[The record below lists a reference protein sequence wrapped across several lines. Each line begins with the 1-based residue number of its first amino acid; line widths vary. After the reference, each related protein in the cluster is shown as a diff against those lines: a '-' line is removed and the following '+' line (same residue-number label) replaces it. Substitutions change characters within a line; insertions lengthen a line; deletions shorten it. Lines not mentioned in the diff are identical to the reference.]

1 MIAAEHKNA
10 LWNTWLAHKMIEFGI
25 LNVKVWFMKTTIIHL
40 LIELTFRYIP
50 VCNRQNDNT
59 EFKEQ
64 STSEY
69 SQKENISFCF
79 FVDCTVTEPRE
90 TQSRISASFL
100 PLDLERQSCIVVKT
114 EDSST
119 TLLGSESQ
127 LCYLLPWLSLL
138 SVCVSIFSSIKQG
151 WWRISS

>member
-1 MIAAEHKNA
+1 
-10 LWNTWLAHKMIEFGI
+10 
-25 LNVKVWFMKTTIIHL
+25 MKITIIHL

-79 FVDCTVTEPRE
+79 FVDCTVTGTKRNPVKNFSFLSSSGSRE
-90 TQSRISASFL
+90 TELYR
-100 PLDLERQSCIVVKT
+100 VKT

-119 TLLGSESQ
+119 TLLESESQ

-151 WWRISS
+151 